1 MASRALMWSR
11 LVKQDGIV
19 IHLASQ
25 LVTVPAWNIH
35 VAPFQGEIRA
45 GLMVKQRRLPARR
58 VMATFAPGIQSV
70 SGELMPVG
78 ILVTTVTFLGSRVV
92 DHVLHGDFQIRWFM
106 AIDARHRP
114 VSASEDKRSGRVI
127 EAQLLRPGGSGVAG
141 LTAPHRSI
149 GAPRFHSL
157 REFTTVRVNV
167 AGCA

>member
-45 GLMVKQRRLPARR
+45 GLMVKQRWLPARR

-114 VSASEDKRSGRVI
+114 VSASKDKRSGRVI
-127 EAQLLRPGGSGVAG
+127 EA
-141 LTAPHRSI
+141 
-149 GAPRFHSL
+149 
-157 REFTTVRVNV
+157 
-167 AGCA
+167 